1 MGFERAIGR
10 AAFGLALMAGT
21 AASYAAPQAEPLVVT
36 HLPENEVREVALAD
50 PEADE
55 ADRQARVFA
64 QAISQAAALEQ
75 QANAV
80 KCRSSDPVPVGGAER
95 LSWEAN
101 CRYRRR

>member
-1 MGFERAIGR
+1 MGFERAKRR
-10 AAFGLALMAGT
+10 AAFGLALMAGS

-55 ADRQARVFA
+55 ADRQAQAFA
-64 QAISQAAALEQ
+64 QAISHAAALEQ
-75 QANAV
+75 QANAL
-80 KCRSSDPVPVGGAER
+80 KCRSSDPVPTGGAER